1 MEKKL
6 NIFDLQGF
14 EDICNEFNIT
24 AGSNNHG
31 ICQAGYE
38 ENGESNGKLRWNDP
52 SASGGSEYTDP
63 YKRPGIDRGEPGNIP
78 DQYGPY
84 NGSGPSNNSS
94 SASSNGAG
102 GK

>member
-31 ICQAGYE
+31 ICQGGYE
-38 ENGESNGKLRWNDP
+38 EKGESNGKLRWNDLNFLCRNNR
-52 SASGGSEYTDP
+52 E
-63 YKRPGIDRGEPGNIP
+63 
-78 DQYGPY
+78 
-84 NGSGPSNNSS
+84 NSS
-94 SASSNGAG
+94 HPA
-102 GK
+102 